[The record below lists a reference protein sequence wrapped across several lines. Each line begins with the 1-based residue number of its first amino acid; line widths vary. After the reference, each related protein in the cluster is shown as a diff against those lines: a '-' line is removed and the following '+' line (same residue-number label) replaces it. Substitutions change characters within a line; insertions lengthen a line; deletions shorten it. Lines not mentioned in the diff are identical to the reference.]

1 MHFDQVAVN
10 EVNSNYNPVKRRLTM
25 RRDTTIINPRQL
37 YIELGVD
44 ELKKLNCPQLG
55 ISHFY
60 EFSLGQGKTHELKAV
75 PDGSIDLLFNIGSDK
90 VTTYISGTVFSVK
103 DWNLGDADLCFGV
116 RFQPGQGI
124 LPKDLT
130 MDMLVN
136 NDVEIDGNIFG
147 ENLTEK
153 IALADNIVDR
163 SRIFKEAYETLVY
176 GRPDLSD
183 KEKINEY
190 LVSRITRAK
199 GCVSMNEL
207 VDETNYSACYLRRV
221 FKSYHSISPKQFAQY
236 IRFQILLE
244 KLKTGNM
251 RYDELALEC
260 GYYDEAHMMKGF
272 KNYAGITIEQYR
284 KLQEITGRNRI

>member
-1 MHFDQVAVN
+1 
-10 EVNSNYNPVKRRLTM
+10 M

-44 ELKKLNCPQLG
+44 ELRKLNCPQLG

-60 EFSLGQGKTHELKAV
+60 EFSLGQGKTHELKAA

-90 VTTYISGTVFSVK
+90 VTTYISGTVFGVK
-103 DWNLGDADLCFGV
+103 AWNLGDADLCFGV

-136 NDVEIDGNIFG
+136 NDVEIDGDIFG

-153 IALADNIVDR
+153 IALADNIIDR
-163 SRIFKEAYETLVY
+163 SKIFIDAYEKMVY

-183 KEKINEY
+183 REKINEY
-190 LVSRITRAK
+190 LVNRITRAK
-199 GCVSMNEL
+199 GCISMKKL
-207 VDETNYSACYLRRV
+207 VDETNYSECYLRRV
-221 FKSYHSISPKQFAQY
+221 FKNYHSISPKQFAQY

>member
-1 MHFDQVAVN
+1 MKRNAV
-10 EVNSNYNPVKRRLTM
+10 SLTM
-25 RRDTTIINPRQL
+25 AAAMLTGM
-37 YIELGVD
+37 LGSA
-44 ELKKLNCPQLG
+44 PA
-55 ISHFY
+55 F
-60 EFSLGQGKTHELKAV
+60 AA
-75 PDGSIDLLFNIGSDK
+75 DLSNLPDK
-90 VTTYISGTVFSVK
+90 VGEGAITATPEMY
-103 DWNLGDADLCFGV
+103 AD
-116 RFQPGQGI
+116 
-124 LPKDLT
+124 T
-130 MDMLVN
+130 
-136 NDVEIDGNIFG
+136 
-147 ENLTEK
+147 
-153 IALADNIVDR
+153 
-163 SRIFKEAYETLVY
+163 
-176 GRPDLSD
+176 DLSD
-183 KEKINEY
+183 SYTVNMYLIGDTPNDWDMVEEKINEY

>member
-1 MHFDQVAVN
+1 
-10 EVNSNYNPVKRRLTM
+10 M

-90 VTTYISGTVFSVK
+90 VTTYISGTVFGVK
-103 DWNLGDADLCFGV
+103 AWNLGDADLCFGV

>member
-1 MHFDQVAVN
+1 
-10 EVNSNYNPVKRRLTM
+10 M

-163 SRIFKEAYETLVY
+163 SRIFKEAYETL
-176 GRPDLSD
+176 G
-183 KEKINEY
+183 I
-190 LVSRITRAK
+190 
-199 GCVSMNEL
+199 
-207 VDETNYSACYLRRV
+207 YSAVWIKFKMKMKV
-221 FKSYHSISPKQFAQY
+221 FKSIP
-236 IRFQILLE
+236 LE
-244 KLKTGNM
+244 KVMAMENDL
-251 RYDELALEC
+251 
-260 GYYDEAHMMKGF
+260 YYYVRKSKGIW
-272 KNYAGITIEQYR
+272 K
-284 KLQEITGRNRI
+284 

>member
-1 MHFDQVAVN
+1 
-10 EVNSNYNPVKRRLTM
+10 M

-130 MDMLVN
+130 MWKLMVISL
-136 NDVEIDGNIFG
+136 GKTLRKRSHLPTTL
-147 ENLTEK
+147 LTEAGSSK
-153 IALADNIVDR
+153 RLMKPL
-163 SRIFKEAYETLVY
+163 SME
-176 GRPDLSD
+176 DL
-183 KEKINEY
+183 I
-190 LVSRITRAK
+190 
-199 GCVSMNEL
+199 
-207 VDETNYSACYLRRV
+207 
-221 FKSYHSISPKQFAQY
+221 
-236 IRFQILLE
+236 FQI
-244 KLKTGNM
+244 
-251 RYDELALEC
+251 
-260 GYYDEAHMMKGF
+260 
-272 KNYAGITIEQYR
+272 R
-284 KLQEITGRNRI
+284 KRSMSIW

>member
-1 MHFDQVAVN
+1 
-10 EVNSNYNPVKRRLTM
+10 M

-163 SRIFKEAYETLVY
+163 SRI
-176 GRPDLSD
+176 
-183 KEKINEY
+183 
-190 LVSRITRAK
+190 TRAK

-221 FKSYHSISPKQFAQY
+221 FKNYHSISPKQFAQY